1 MKNKKKSRKHFNED
15 HELYLRMKQSDRNE
29 VVSRNEIMKV
39 LTDNKN

>member
-1 MKNKKKSRKHFNED
+1 MKKKRRKHFKED
-15 HELYLRMKQSDRNE
+15 QELYQLMEQSDRNE

>member
-1 MKNKKKSRKHFNED
+1 MKKKKKRRKHFNENND
-15 HELYLRMKQSDRNE
+15 IYLLMEQSDRNK

>member
-1 MKNKKKSRKHFNED
+1 MKNKKREYSKENHK
-15 HELYLRMKQSDRNE
+15 LYLLMEQSDRNE